1 MGINL
6 PIYALNSQA
15 VFLDE
20 VYALPDKD
28 RQFNSIMTFAS
39 WGRQLQRDPKHK
51 RVLSLSLKYRVEQI
65 MIEIKTITTEAH
77 TAYLYWIESIYR
89 RYFSFKNPY
98 SFTQV
103 SSQSLLWTTEVH
115 TAYIELRAYAG
126 DIFLLKIHIPSL
138 KSKSSV
144 KSIIHC
150 IRLYVRQALT
160 LSF

>member
-6 PIYALNSQA
+6 PIYALNFQA

-51 RVLSLSLKYRVEQI
+51 RVLSLSLKYIVEQI
-65 MIEIKTITTEAH
+65 MIEIKTITTEVH
-77 TAYLYWIESIYR
+77 TAYLYWIESICR

-103 SSQSLLWTTEVH
+103 KVFCELQKYILHILNWEHMQEIFFFWKSIFLHSNQSLLWS
-115 TAYIELRAYAG
+115 R
-126 DIFLLKIHIPSL
+126 
-138 KSKSSV
+138 
-144 KSIIHC
+144 
-150 IRLYVRQALT
+150 
-160 LSF
+160 